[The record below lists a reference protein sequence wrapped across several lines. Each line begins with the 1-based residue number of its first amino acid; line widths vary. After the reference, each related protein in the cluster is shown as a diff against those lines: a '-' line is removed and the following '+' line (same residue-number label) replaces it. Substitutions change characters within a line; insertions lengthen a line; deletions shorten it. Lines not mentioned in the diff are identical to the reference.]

1 MTNLSLRLRSI
12 LLTLIALAIFI
23 PVTVFTLDKAFV
35 DSLTQAKHNE
45 LKLMNLAL
53 VSAFELDG
61 NIPYM
66 PELLYEEQL
75 NLPDSGYIGL
85 IVFRGKVVWKS
96 ASALHS
102 EVISPPSPPAVGDE
116 NFVTNDTG
124 ALDNIN
130 HYFTYAFTAEF
141 AAERNF
147 EPVHFYILN
156 DRQEFDRERTA
167 FMNNLWRWMLLL
179 AGALMVLLILGIN
192 VVLSPV
198 RELIKE
204 ISLTASGKQRHLSR
218 HYPMEFTGLKHSINR
233 LLDSEEEQRSR
244 YKNSLGDLA
253 HSLKT
258 PLAVA
263 MGTTGLPNETQEAL
277 AQIDNIIQRQLK
289 RAAASK
295 SGWQATIDAVPLTD
309 KLLNAMAKVHQDKHL
324 KLTRAGS
331 ETCQFK
337 GDKTDL
343 MEMLGNILDNACKAA
358 NNQVRITLSG
368 SQTWSYISV
377 DDDGPGIPAHLK
389 TQLLARGARL
399 DTYVEGQGIGM
410 AVVSDLIAIYE
421 GRLEI
426 SDSELGGARIL
437 LSFPLT

>member
-1 MTNLSLRLRSI
+1 MINLSLRLRST
-12 LLTLIALAIFI
+12 LLALIALTIFI
-23 PVTVFTLDKAFV
+23 PVTVFTLDKAFIE
-35 DSLTQAKHNE
+35 SLTQAKHNE

-53 VSAFELDG
+53 VSAFELNGD
-61 NIPYM
+61 IPYM

-85 IVFRGKVVWKS
+85 IVFRNKIVWKS
-96 ASALHS
+96 ASSLHNDL
-102 EVISPPSPPAVGDE
+102 IASPPPPAVGDE
-116 NFVTNDTG
+116 NFITDDSG
-124 ALDNIN
+124 AIDNID

-156 DRQEFDRERTA
+156 DRQEFENERTA
-167 FMNNLWRWMLLL
+167 FVNNLWRWMLLL
-179 AGALMVLLILGIN
+179 SAALMVLLIVGIN

-198 RELIKE
+198 RGLIKE
-204 ISLTASGKQRHLSR
+204 ISLTASGQQRHLTR
-218 HYPMEFTGLKHSINR
+218 HYPQEFTALKHSINR

-244 YKNSLGDLA
+244 YKNSLDDLA

-263 MGTTGLPNETQEAL
+263 MGTDGLPAETQEAL
-277 AQIDNIIQRQLK
+277 GQIHNIIQRQLK

-295 SGWQATIDAVPLTD
+295 SGWQATIDAVPLTE
-309 KLLNAMAKVHQDKHL
+309 KLLNAMSKVHQDKQL
-324 KLTRAGS
+324 KLFRTGS
-331 ETCQFK
+331 PTCKFK
-337 GDKTDL
+337 GDETDL

-358 NNQVRITLSG
+358 NSQVRITL
-368 SQTWSYISV
+368 QQAEKWSYIV
-377 DDDGPGIPAHLK
+377 IDDDGPGIPNHLK
-389 TQLLARGARL
+389 SQLLARGARL

-410 AVVSDLIAIYE
+410 AVVADLIAIYE

-426 SDSELGGARIL
+426 KDSELGGAQIS